1 MYLLALLGLLKWTST
16 AVQKRNSRREQE
28 PKCVPHFLSD
38 FVLLLFVRFLVQ
50 LSCQFCPIFC
60 PISSPTFF
68 SDLLLLLY
76 VWSFV
81 RFTGPIS
88 CSIFC
93 PIFSANSCPIF
104 LSDIL
109 WSFVRFLSDIL
120 SDISPYFP
128 VRFELF
134 SSRKR
139 RERVWTEGLNGWCK
153 SPFTKI
159 SSGYLWTGPKYQI
172 TIGFVMLLE
181 DPL

>member
-1 MYLLALLGLLKWTST
+1 MNFYGGAKTQFEKGTRTEMCPS
-16 AVQKRNSRREQE
+16 
-28 PKCVPHFLSD
+28 
-38 FVLLLFVRFLVQ
+38 LFVWFC
-50 LSCQFCPIFC
+50 SPTFCPIFC
-60 PISSPTFF
+60 PIPCPIVLSILSDLLSDFKSDFFF

-120 SDISPYFP
+120 SDISPYFL

-159 SSGYLWTGPKYQI
+159 SAGYLWTGPKYQI
-172 TIGFVMLLE
+172 TIGFVMLFE

>member
-38 FVLLLFVRFLVQ
+38 FVLLLFVRFLVR

-60 PISSPTFF
+60 PILSPTFF

-93 PIFSANSCPIF
+93 PIFSANSCTIF

-120 SDISPYFP
+120 SDISPYFL
-128 VRFELF
+128 VRFF
-134 SSRKR
+134 
-139 RERVWTEGLNGWCK
+139 V
-153 SPFTKI
+153 
-159 SSGYLWTGPKYQI
+159 
-172 TIGFVMLLE
+172 GFVCPIWTFRFSKTAWTCVNGRLKRMMQISVHKNILRILV
-181 DPL
+181 DRP

>member
-1 MYLLALLGLLKWTST
+1 MSLTFCLILFY
-16 AVQKRNSRREQE
+16 
-28 PKCVPHFLSD
+28 FLSD
-38 FVLLLFVRFLVQ
+38 SLSNCLVNFVRSFVRFQVRL
-50 LSCQFCPIFC
+50 
-60 PISSPTFF
+60 FF

-120 SDISPYFP
+120 SDISPYFLSDLF

-139 RERVWTEGLNGWCK
+139 RDRVWTEGLNGWCK

-159 SSGYLWTGPKYQI
+159 SAGYLWTGPKYQI